1 MDTANT
7 EVYTYRQT
15 LSLHDALPILVR
27 TEEGQKPSVFQ
38 GLYRQIGMF
47 GEGASGAGEGNRT
60 LVVSL
65 GSCCSTIELHPR
77 TCSWPVPA
85 PSGASLCRKPRC
97 RSIGQSRATNLMRA
111 TARIAGLT
119 PFPYHGPRG
128 TGRVSA

>member
-85 PSGASLCRKPRC
+85 PSGA
-97 RSIGQSRATNLMRA
+97 RSEEHTSELQSLMRISYA
-111 TARIAGLT
+111 VFCLNTKKDLYITTTSR
-119 PFPYHGPRG
+119 
-128 TGRVSA
+128 